1 MELWCLNLSPPAVS
15 TSNTRTD
22 TVRPTLVSSSVSRT
36 AKYWEIF
43 LTLLM
48 FYVSLLFRF
57 QTSPIKHLLPRQEPK
72 QPRKLMRTIRESAVS
87 VSSGASAAIPSA

>member
-72 QPRKLMRTIRESAVS
+72 QPRKLMRTIRERNIKMTETGIRKIS
-87 VSSGASAAIPSA
+87 PL